1 MIKLQK
7 HHGIKNHIINT
18 FQEKGI
24 NYFSFKM
31 QKNKK
36 SHKKIKYISLNV
48 DINICFIL
56 RIYLML
62 M

>member
-31 QKNKK
+31 QNKKNKNFPQ
-36 SHKKIKYISLNV
+36 KIK
-48 DINICFIL
+48 INIF
-56 RIYLML
+56 
-62 M
+62 